1 MAIKRPSQDMPS
13 FAEMRKR
20 LSPKAEFLGRSA
32 EPAAPEEAKP
42 APEPTPATPV
52 VERAPEPARAAPS
65 PVKAKAP
72 AMPADPTVKSRPAP
86 AGQGAPKLR
95 RAAPATPK
103 PARKP
108 AKAAAEPG
116 ATEILKGRV
125 QFPASGHSR
134 KFDAAVQAYGE
145 KEALQLFLKAA
156 LTEYAAALSA
166 GKITEALDDYP
177 RGQGDLNVSRAID
190 AEAFAR
196 AREILDPMEM
206 MGAATLA
213 ARIMRNALAWRL
225 SQG

>member
-20 LSPKAEFLGRSA
+20 LSPKAEFLGRAA
-32 EPAAPEEAKP
+32 EPAAPEEVKP
-42 APEPTPATPV
+42 APDTP
-52 VERAPEPARAAPS
+52 
-65 PVKAKAP
+65 P
-72 AMPADPTVKSRPAP
+72 AMPAVAKAPEHVEATPAPIKAEAAAVAKPAPAP
-86 AGQGAPKLR
+86 AGQGSPKPR
-95 RAAPATPK
+95 RTAPAVPK

-134 KFDAAVQAYGE
+134 KFDAAVKAYGE

-156 LTEYAAALSA
+156 LTDYAAALTT
-166 GKITEALDDYP
+166 GKVAEALDDYP